1 MCSSSSGQC
10 SQTVGHP
17 AQLGSEGHAD
27 WAPGLNKPE
36 LPDLLVPAGLLAST
50 ELKNRPKQKEKIMSG
65 STLAT
70 DTVSSSWKFATFT
83 FLASNILFSK
93 MYVMQFRTTSS
104 LRALLA
110 IMFPFLSTVSPVRT
124 VRRHIHDCRK
134 SQTLWARAKW
144 GIHIG
149 SLWYSKMTKLNIK
162 TVSAL

>member
-17 AQLGSEGHAD
+17 GQLGSEGHAD
-27 WAPGLNKPE
+27 WAPVLNKPE
-36 LPDLLVPAGLLAST
+36 LPALLVPAKLLAST
-50 ELKNRPKQKEKIMSG
+50 ELKKKNMSG
-65 STLAT
+65 STLTT
-70 DTVSSSWKFATFT
+70 DTVFSSWRFATFT

-124 VRRHIHDCRK
+124 VRRHIHNCPK
-134 SQTLWARAKW
+134 SQTVLNT
-144 GIHIG
+144 HYEIG
-149 SLWYSKMTKLNIK
+149 PSEVFT
-162 TVSAL
+162 